1 MKDESSTRGLLAFHP
16 SSFILHPSALFFVHG
31 GEEFLVSEARKG
43 IIEALRRRLGNAA
56 ELVSLPGAAEDLRAI
71 LTELL
76 SDSLFS
82 SDKIAC
88 VPELTALAE
97 KGAKAKAQ
105 LAEFASRIG
114 AGLPKGKFLVLST
127 TETGPAATSFA
138 KSLKQAAVLNFP
150 KLKSFPGMEAGRD
163 PLFPVVRDFL
173 LRDKKSITSD
183 AFLMLKDS
191 VGTDLRSICSELEK
205 LSLFVGQKSKIDA
218 KDVEMIVPEARQ
230 QAAFELAEAIAKK
243 NVGLAFRALS
253 NLLQE
258 STPPLFVIQS
268 LASQFRFLLQARILL
283 SKHLDEDNIGSMS
296 FFTFRDS
303 VLKELAPH
311 IPMFGS
317 EGTANLLTKITTS
330 PFVIYK
336 SLQLAAKF
344 DQKELAQ
351 ALITVSE
358 ADAAIKRS
366 LAPSDELLRSLL
378 FYLLHAAETSA

>member
-1 MKDESSTRGLLAFHP
+1 MNPPTSGLAQ
-16 SSFILHPSALFFVHG
+16 IRAAVSAVEAGKCPPTFFVQG
-31 GEEFLVSEARKG
+31 GEEFLVSEARQG

-56 ELVSLPGAAEDLRAI
+56 ELVSLPGAAEDLKVI

-82 SDKIAC
+82 SDKVAC

-127 TETGPAATSFA
+127 TETGPAATSFS

-163 PLFPVVRDFL
+163 PIFAFVRDFL
-173 LRDKKSITSD
+173 QKDNKSITSD
-183 AFLMLKDS
+183 AFLVLKDS

-205 LSLFVGQKSKIDA
+205 LSLFVGQKSRIDA

-230 QAAFELAEAIAKK
+230 QATFELTEAIAKK

-283 SKHLDEDNIGSMS
+283 SKHLDEEKMSSVS

-303 VLKELAPH
+303 VVKDLAPH
-311 IPMFGS
+311 LPMFGS
-317 EGTANLLTKITTS
+317 DGTANLLTKS
-330 PFVIYK
+330 PYVIYK
-336 SLQLAAKF
+336 SLQLAARF

-358 ADAAIKRS
+358 ADAAVKRS
-366 LAPSDELLRSLL
+366 LAPSDQLLRSLL
-378 FYLLHAAETSA
+378 FDLLQAAR

>member
-1 MKDESSTRGLLAFHP
+1 MTSPPSGLGQIAAAV
-16 SSFILHPSALFFVHG
+16 SAVEAGKCPATFFVHG
-31 GEEFLVSEARKG
+31 AEEFLVSEARKG
-43 IIEALRRRLGNAA
+43 IIEALRRRLGDAA

-150 KLKSFPGMEAGRD
+150 KLKSYPGTQASRD
-163 PLFPVVRDFL
+163 PIFAVVRDFL
-173 LRDKKSITSD
+173 QKDKKSITPD
-183 AFLMLKDS
+183 AFMLLRDS
-191 VGTDLRSICSELEK
+191 IGTDLRSICSELEK
-205 LSLFVGQKSKIDA
+205 LSLFVGSKSRIDA
-218 KDVEMIVPEARQ
+218 KDVESIVPEARQ
-230 QAAFELAEAIAKK
+230 QAMFELTEAIAKK
-243 NVGLAFRALS
+243 NVGLAFRALA

-283 SKHLDEDNIGSMS
+283 SKHLNEDKMSSMS

-303 VLKELAPH
+303 AVKDLASHAPA
-311 IPMFGS
+311 FGS
-317 EGTANLLTKITTS
+317 DGTANLLTKS

-336 SLQLAAKF
+336 SLQLAARF

-351 ALITVSE
+351 ALMTVSE

-366 LAPSDELLRSLL
+366 LAPSDQLLRSLL
-378 FYLLHAAETSA
+378 FDLLQAAEAPA